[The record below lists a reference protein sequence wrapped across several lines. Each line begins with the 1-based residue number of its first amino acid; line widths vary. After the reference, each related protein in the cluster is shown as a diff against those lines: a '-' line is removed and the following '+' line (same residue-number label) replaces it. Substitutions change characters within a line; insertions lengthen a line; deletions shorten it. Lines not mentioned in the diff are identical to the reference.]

1 MAVVETLMHI
11 RVTFLPVWLG
21 ISLSIPDLSQASPS
35 QHFTSPE
42 VVIPLKVISRD
53 KTAEALGWL
62 SYSLRFGGQRHVVH
76 MKAKKLLVS
85 PHLPVFTYTEQH
97 VLHQDQPF
105 VQDDCYYH
113 GFVEGVPESLVA
125 LSTCSG
131 GFQGMLQINELAYEI
146 KPIKLSATFEH
157 LVYKIDSDETQ
168 FPPLRCALTEE
179 KIARQLEMQMSHNF
193 TLKQSSYV
201 GWWIHSRFLEVAVV
215 VDYHRYVFSE
225 RNVTTIKLDIINVV
239 NIVNSLY
246 QALEIDIVL
255 TGLEVW
261 TTNNPIN
268 TSDDLDYVL
277 DYFCTWK
284 QNNLDGRLPYD
295 VVHLFM
301 KEYYGGGKLGV
312 AYVGGACRAL
322 YNCGVELFRDNQHSN
337 FAIAMSHELGH
348 NLGMWHDERYCG
360 CGSRT
365 CIMNRYYNF
374 SFRFS
379 NCSYA
384 EYWDNRRNTCIY
396 SLAHESDVFKIK
408 YCGNEVVDAGEE
420 CDCGSVQQ
428 CARNPCC
435 QSNCT
440 FSPGSSCSFGLCCKD
455 CKFRPPGTLC
465 RHPLN
470 KCDLPEWCNGTSHQ
484 CPDDVYVQD
493 GSPCSDNAYCYKKT
507 CNTHDLQCKEIFGRD
522 ARSASQSCYNKINTQ
537 GNRFGHCDIVGTT
550 YTKCSEPDIM
560 CGRVQCE
567 NVSRLPFLQSHF
579 TVHQLHFNQNTCWGT
594 DYHLGMSIP
603 DIGQVKEGTSCAP
616 GKICISKKCASMV
629 QPSEICQPET
639 CNMRGV
645 CNNKHHCHCN
655 HEWSPP
661 NCSNK
666 GYGGSEDSG
675 PPPGKPVPE
684 FNVTRTTT
692 ANAPG
697 PDTGSATGNVPG
709 RTTGSTMEYTPGGTP
724 ESTME
729 YTPDIGQTT
738 ERTKSTT
745 GNGPGGATGSN
756 TGNAPEGTTGYVTG
770 TALKKKKS
778 WLLWLLILLLFILCL
793 VSLNYLAMKKKQKTI
808 GQAKPEEE
816 KKVEGM

>member
-1 MAVVETLMHI
+1 M
-11 RVTFLPVWLG
+11 
-21 ISLSIPDLSQASPS
+21 
-35 QHFTSPE
+35 
-42 VVIPLKVISRD
+42 
-53 KTAEALGWL
+53 
-62 SYSLRFGGQRHVVH
+62 
-76 MKAKKLLVS
+76 
-85 PHLPVFTYTEQH
+85 
-97 VLHQDQPF
+97 
-105 VQDDCYYH
+105 
-113 GFVEGVPESLVA
+113 
-125 LSTCSG
+125 
-131 GFQGMLQINELAYEI
+131 
-146 KPIKLSATFEH
+146 
-157 LVYKIDSDETQ
+157 
-168 FPPLRCALTEE
+168 RCGLTEE
-179 KIARQLEMQMSHNF
+179 KIARQLELQMSHNF
-193 TLKQSSYV
+193 TLKQT
-201 GWWIHSRFLEVAVV
+201 VV

-312 AYVGGACRAL
+312 AYVGGACH
-322 YNCGVELFRDNQHSN
+322 NQHSN

-365 CIMNRYYNF
+365 CTMNRYYTF

-396 SLAHESDVFKIK
+396 PLAHESDVFKIK

-616 GKICISKKCASMV
+616 GKICISKKCAS
-629 QPSEICQPET
+629 
-639 CNMRGV
+639 
-645 CNNKHHCHCN
+645 K
-655 HEWSPP
+655 
-661 NCSNK
+661 
-666 GYGGSEDSG
+666 
-675 PPPGKPVPE
+675 
-684 FNVTRTTT
+684 
-692 ANAPG
+692 AA
-697 PDTGSATGNVPG
+697 
-709 RTTGSTMEYTPGGTP
+709 
-724 ESTME
+724 
-729 YTPDIGQTT
+729 
-738 ERTKSTT
+738 
-745 GNGPGGATGSN
+745 
-756 TGNAPEGTTGYVTG
+756 
-770 TALKKKKS
+770 
-778 WLLWLLILLLFILCL
+778 L
-793 VSLNYLAMKKKQKTI
+793 VSHVTQGEWHRVIAQIIPRLTKFHKSPLAL
-808 GQAKPEEE
+808 
-816 KKVEGM
+816 

>member
-1 MAVVETLMHI
+1 MAVVEALMHM
-11 RVTFLPVWLG
+11 RVTFLPLWLG
-21 ISLSIPDLSQASPS
+21 ISLSIPGLSQASPS

-53 KTAEALGWL
+53 KGAEALGWL

-157 LVYKIDSDETQ
+157 LVYKIDSEETQ

-201 GWWIHSRFLEVAVV
+201 GWWTHARYIELVVV
-215 VDYHRYVFSE
+215 VDNVRYVFSE
-225 RNVTTIKLDIINVV
+225 SNVTKVQLDIINALNRVDSIY
-239 NIVNSLY
+239 N
-246 QALEIDIVL
+246 ALEVDVIL
-255 TGLEVW
+255 TGMEVW
-261 TTNNPIN
+261 TEENLVN
-268 TSDDLDYVL
+268 TSVDLDVVAKS
-277 DYFCTWK
+277 FSTWK
-284 QNNLDGRLPYD
+284 KKNLDRRLPHDVAHLVIKELVGFKQGSAYVKGICRSPFNSGALVFADNNLYI
-295 VVHLFM
+295 
-301 KEYYGGGKLGV
+301 
-312 AYVGGACRAL
+312 
-322 YNCGVELFRDNQHSN
+322 
-337 FAIAMSHELGH
+337 FAMIVTHELGH
-348 NLGMWHDERYCG
+348 NLGMVHDTQGCTCG
-360 CGSRT
+360 LAS
-365 CIMNRYYNF
+365 CIMHPYKK
-374 SFRFS
+374 SSTKFS

-384 EYWDNRRNTCIY
+384 DFWDNTLKTCIY
-396 SLAHESDVFKIK
+396 TPPNARNIFRLK
-408 YCGNEVVDAGEE
+408 YCGNLVIEEGEE
-420 CDCGSVQQ
+420 CDCGTNDQ
-428 CARNPCC
+428 CANDPCC
-435 QSNCT
+435 LSNCT
-440 FSPGSSCSFGLCCKD
+440 LRSGASCATGLCCKE
-455 CKFRPPGTLC
+455 CRLMPSGTLC
-465 RHPLN
+465 RN
-470 KCDLPEWCNGTSHQ
+470 QVNECDLPEWCNGTSHQ

-493 GSPCSDNAYCYKKT
+493 GSPCSDSAYCYKKT
-507 CNTHDLQCKEIFGRD
+507 CNTHDIQCKEIFGKD

-537 GNRFGHCDIVGTT
+537 GNRFGHCSIAGTK
-550 YTKCSEPDIM
+550 YNKCSQPDIM
-560 CGRVQCE
+560 CGRIQCE
-567 NVSRLPFLQSHF
+567 NVNKIPTLQAHS
-579 TVHQLHFNQNTCWGT
+579 TVHQFHFNQNTCWGT

-616 GKICISKKCASMV
+616 GKICISKKCASII
-629 QPSEICQPET
+629 QPTEICQPET

-692 ANAPG
+692 ANVPG
-697 PDTGSATGNVPG
+697 PETGSATGNVPG
-709 RTTGSTMEYTPGGTP
+709 TRTGSTMEYTPRATP

-745 GNGPGGATGSN
+745 RNGPRGTTGNN

-770 TALKKKKS
+770 SALKKKKS
-778 WLLWLLILLLFILCL
+778 WLLWILIFLLFILCL
-793 VSLNYLAMKKKQKTI
+793 VSLKYFAMKKKQKTI
-808 GQAKPEEE
+808 GQAKPEE